1 MERKKLKVMITGG
14 GTGGHIFP
22 AIAIADAIKKMR
34 PDTEFLF
41 VGARGKMEMERVPKA
56 GYQIE
61 GLNVAG
67 FQRSA
72 SLKNLSFPFKL
83 MSSLWKA
90 RQIVNKF
97 NPDVV
102 IGTGGYASGPVMRS
116 AQRDNIP
123 TLIQEQ
129 NSYAG
134 VTNKLLGK
142 KAARI
147 CVAYDNMDT
156 FFPAENIVF
165 TGNPVRSDIVDLK
178 GKREEGLEHYGLDK
192 KKKTIVVIGGSLGA
206 KTLNQAMALN
216 KKFFEKYDGLQVLW
230 QCGKFYELQY
240 AECDTAQLPNV
251 HLRAF
256 IDRMDLLYAVADVVI
271 SRAGALSISELCLVG
286 KPAILVPSPN
296 VAEDHQTK
304 NALALVEKGAA
315 RLVRDADAEE
325 KMLPE
330 ALLILENEALAF
342 GLGESIH
349 QLGRPNAAEAI
360 ALEAIKIA
368 GGAVQ
373 PEPKPRKKPRTPKKE
388 E

>member
-1 MERKKLKVMITGG
+1 MNSRSLKVMITGG
-14 GTGGHIFP
+14 GTGGHVFP
-22 AIAIADAIKKMR
+22 AIAIADAIKKLQ

-41 VGARGKMEMERVPKA
+41 VGAQGKMEMERVPKA
-56 GYQIE
+56 GYPIE

-83 MSSLWKA
+83 MSSLLKA
-90 RQIVNKF
+90 RKIVNGF
-97 NPDVV
+97 QPDVV

-116 AQRDNIP
+116 AQNAGIP

-142 KAARI
+142 SAEKI
-147 CVAYDNMDT
+147 CVAYDNMDA
-156 FFPAENIVF
+156 FFPADRIAF
-165 TGNPVRSDIVDLK
+165 TGNPVRSDILDLS
-178 GKREEGLEHYGLDK
+178 GKREEALSYYGLDPE
-192 KKKTIVVIGGSLGA
+192 KKTIVIIGGSLGA
-206 KTLNQAMALN
+206 RTLNQAMAEN
-216 KKFFEKYDGLQVLW
+216 KAFFEKYDGIQVLW

-240 AECDTAQLPNV
+240 AECDTALLPNV

-256 IDRMDLLYAVADVVI
+256 IDRMDLLYAAADVVI
-271 SRAGALSISELCLVG
+271 SRAGALSISELCLVA

-315 RLVRDADAEE
+315 RLVRDAEATE
-325 KMLPE
+325 KMLQE

-342 GLGESIH
+342 SLSESIRS
-349 QLGRPNAAEAI
+349 LGRPNAAEAI
-360 ALEAIKIA
+360 AHEAILLA
-368 GGAVQ
+368 GGQEKPVR
-373 PEPKPRKKPRTPKKE
+373 KPRKKNDKKE
-388 E
+388 G